1 MKHFILSLFVITLFS
16 CLNASSKSKTDIKI
30 EDNESTST
38 YYFVR
43 HAEKNTEQTD
53 NPDLLPAGEIRA
65 ANYADYF
72 KSIKLDA
79 VYSSNF
85 TRTLETA
92 KPTAMAQ
99 NLETTV
105 YNPSSIDYKTFLE
118 DTKNETVLFVGHS
131 NTIPNFIN
139 NIIGEEVY
147 NEIDESIYNNIFI
160 VNITNGEIKHE
171 LKTLD

>member
-92 KPTAMAQ
+92 KPTANAQ
-99 NLETTV
+99 NLETIV
-105 YNPSSIDYKTFLE
+105 YNHSTIDYKKFLE
-118 DTKNETVLFVGHS
+118 DTKNQTVFIVGHS
-131 NTIPNFIN
+131 NTIPNFVN
-139 NIIGEEVY
+139 TIIGENIY
-147 NEIDESIYNNIFI
+147 DEIDESIYNYLYI
-160 VNITNGEIKHE
+160 VKLSNFGKKHE
-171 LKTLD
+171 LKKLD